1 VSRRV
6 VRTDDRRF
14 RLSLSALRDYG
25 IVVSV
30 AVLFIVL
37 SLASP
42 AFLTTTNLLNILEQN
57 ASVGII
63 AFGAT
68 AILIAGGFDLSAGA
82 VYALAGV
89 VAALIARDV
98 DPVLGLV
105 AGLVLGVACG
115 LFNGILVTGLLVNP
129 FVATL
134 ASSLMFR
141 GAAVLLTGG
150 LLVIVNDSA
159 FTAIGGN
166 EVFDIK
172 YSVFVFLAF
181 FLILWGILSGTQFG
195 RHISAVGGNADAAR
209 LAGIRVNVV
218 RTAAF
223 TISGFSAGLGGVLA
237 ASRISTGEAN
247 AGLGIEFTAIAAA
260 IVGGTSIYGGEG
272 ALWRTMFGVF
282 LLALIGNG
290 FNLLNIDPF
299 YQQITTGVIL
309 VVAVSLDAF
318 ARRTR

>member
-1 VSRRV
+1 MSHRV
-6 VRTDDRRF
+6 VGADRRF
-14 RLSLSALRDYG
+14 RPSLGALRDYG
-25 IVVSV
+25 IVVSFV
-30 AVLFIVL
+30 VLFVVL
-37 SLASP
+37 SIASP

-68 AILIAGGFDLSAGA
+68 TILIAGGFDLSAGA

-89 VAALIARDV
+89 VAALVATNV
-98 DPVLGLV
+98 DPVLGLL
-105 AGLVLGVACG
+105 AGAVLGIACG
-115 LFNGILVTGLLVNP
+115 LFNGILVTILLVNP

-134 ASSLMFR
+134 ATSLMFR

-150 LLVIVNDSA
+150 LLVIVNDAAFSA
-159 FTAIGGN
+159 VGGEEFFN
-166 EVFDIK
+166 VK
-172 YSVFVFLAF
+172 YSVFIFLAF
-181 FLILWGILSGTQFG
+181 FLILWVVLSGTQFG
-195 RHISAVGGNADAAR
+195 RHVYAVGGNADAAR
-209 LAGIRVNVV
+209 LAGIRVGVI

-223 TISGFSAGLGGVLA
+223 AISGFSAGLGGVLA
-237 ASRISTGEAN
+237 ASRISTGEAS
-247 AGLGIEFTAIAAA
+247 AGMGIEFQAIAAA